1 MLMPEEIKK
10 VKDEI
15 EDRISDM
22 YSVSEYLNIDEKER
36 ARIDRALSVLS
47 YKLDN
52 LTIKDIDFEK
62 LKEIK

>member
-10 VKDEI
+10 VKDDI
-15 EDRISDM
+15 EDRISDL
-22 YSVSEYLNIDEKER
+22 YSVSEYLTIDEKER

>member
-15 EDRISDM
+15 EDRISDL
-22 YSVSEYLNIDEKER
+22 YSVSEYLNINEKER

-52 LTIKDIDFEK
+52 LTVKDIDFEK

>member
-15 EDRISDM
+15 EERISDL
-22 YSVSEYLNIDEKER
+22 YSITEYLNIDEKER

-52 LTIKDIDFEK
+52 LTIKDVYFEK

>member
-15 EDRISDM
+15 EDRISDL

-52 LTIKDIDFEK
+52 LTVKDIDFEK

>member
-15 EDRISDM
+15 EDRISDL
-22 YSVSEYLNIDEKER
+22 YSVSDYLNINEKER

-52 LTIKDIDFEK
+52 LTLRDIDFEK

>member
-1 MLMPEEIKK
+1 MLMPEEIRK
-10 VKDEI
+10 VKDDI
-15 EDRISDM
+15 ENKISDI
-22 YSVSEYLNIDEKER
+22 YSVSEYLNITETER

-52 LTIKDIDFEK
+52 LTVKDIDFEK

>member
-15 EDRISDM
+15 EDRISDL
-22 YSVSEYLNIDEKER
+22 YSVSEYLNVDEKER

>member
-15 EDRISDM
+15 EDRISDL
-22 YSVSEYLNIDEKER
+22 YSVSDYLNISEKER

-52 LTIKDIDFEK
+52 LTVRDIDFEK